1 MLESMVST
9 QIQLTLYNLV
19 QSLMEKAQSNA
30 QNVNIESETT
40 VDGDYQGY
48 QNTSFAS
55 IIERVSDKYGVDP
68 SLVGALIK
76 NESNFNVNAES
87 YAGAQGLMQL
97 MPATAASLGVSDSF
111 DPYQNI
117 EGGVK
122 YLSNLL
128 DMYNGDVSLSL
139 AAYNAGPGAVNS
151 YGGIPPYQE
160 TQTYVQRVL
169 STYTSGSINERI

>member
-1 MLESMVST
+1 MLESMVNT
-9 QIQLTLYNLV
+9 QIQITMYNLL
-19 QSLMEKAQSNA
+19 QTLMEKAQSS
-30 QNVNIESETT
+30 QQVDSGESIS

-48 QNTSFAS
+48 QSTSFAS
-55 IIERVSDKYGVDP
+55 IIESVSEKYGVDP

-76 NESNFNVNAES
+76 NESNFDSTAES
-87 YAGAQGLMQL
+87 YVGAQGLMQL
-97 MPATAASLGVSDSF
+97 MPSTAASLGVLDAF

-128 DMYNGDVSLSL
+128 DMYDGDVSLAL
-139 AAYNAGPGAVNS
+139 AAYNAGPGAVNT
-151 YGGIPPYQE
+151 YDGIPPYQE

-169 STYTSGSINERI
+169 STYTSSI

>member
-1 MLESMVST
+1 MSLESLVSS
-9 QIQLTLYNLV
+9 QIQMTMYNLLL
-19 QSLMEKAQSNA
+19 SLMEKTQSIQQQSDSN
-30 QNVNIESETT
+30 NTT

-55 IIERVSDKYGVDP
+55 IIDSVSAKYGVDP

-76 NESNFNVNAES
+76 NESNFNANAES

-97 MPATAASLGVSDSF
+97 MPGTAASLGVLDSF

-122 YLSNLL
+122 YLSKLL
-128 DMYNGDVSLSL
+128 NMYNGDVSMAL
-139 AAYNAGPGAVNS
+139 AAYNAGPGAVNE
-151 YGGIPPYQE
+151 YNGIPPYQE

-169 STYTSGSINERI
+169 STYTTSI